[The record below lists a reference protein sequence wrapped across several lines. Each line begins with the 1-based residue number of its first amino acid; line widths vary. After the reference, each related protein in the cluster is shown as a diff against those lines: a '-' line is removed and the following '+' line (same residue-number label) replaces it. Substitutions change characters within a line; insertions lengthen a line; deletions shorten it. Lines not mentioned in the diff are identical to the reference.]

1 MISHTKHI
9 VGVQRRM
16 SIRNTAKS
24 FPKQSLIRLNQM
36 NKVIEYALNYLKVNW
51 DEFIEDDLGMGKE
64 HFEMLLRKFQKSID
78 NPKGE
83 E

>member
-1 MISHTKHI
+1 
-9 VGVQRRM
+9 
-16 SIRNTAKS
+16 
-24 FPKQSLIRLNQM
+24 M

-51 DEFIEDDLGMGKE
+51 DEWIEDDLGMSQE

>member
-1 MISHTKHI
+1 
-9 VGVQRRM
+9 
-16 SIRNTAKS
+16 
-24 FPKQSLIRLNQM
+24 M

-78 NPKGE
+78 NPKKE